1 MKKSIT
7 IFGILMLMA
16 LSMQAQKTYA
26 LLAGVSNY
34 GDPNIN
40 LSNTT
45 KDVKRIQTICK
56 SQGFIT
62 STITSKNANHDN
74 IVKKL
79 QAIIRLAKQDD
90 KIIFYFSGHGSPGGF
105 VPSDRSFFN
114 YQELL
119 DIFKKAKARNVFCFI
134 DACMSGSVKSI
145 SANNFGIGNNSLN
158 ICFMTSSDATE
169 LSRESSL
176 VGNGFFTKSLIKGLK
191 GMSDKN
197 KDNSITLGELF
208 RYIYNDVVHRTTGSE
223 NEMHPQLLCPEDMK
237 RIVLT
242 KY

>member
-1 MKKSIT
+1 MKKLFA
-7 IFGILMLMA
+7 IFGMLILVA

-34 GDPNIN
+34 GDSNIN
-40 LSNTT
+40 LANTT
-45 KDVKRIQTICK
+45 KDVKRLRTICK
-56 SQGFIT
+56 SQDFIT
-62 STITSKNANHDN
+62 AMITSQNANHDN

-114 YQELL
+114 YQELV
-119 DIFKKAKARNVFCFI
+119 DILKKAKAKNVFCFI

-145 SANNFGIGNNSLN
+145 SANNFGIGNNSPS

-197 KDNSITLGELF
+197 TDKSITLGELF
-208 RYIYNDVVHRTTGSE
+208 KYIYNDVVHRTAGSD
-223 NEMHPQLLCPEDMK
+223 NEMHPQLLCPENMK
-237 RIVLT
+237 GIVLT